1 MSKGTEF
8 MGDIFAEEEAKRLAE
23 GRAEIAAEKAA
34 WEALSQAERDR
45 ISKER
50 ADRYEE
56 MFELAQ
62 EGEED
67 EDEQDEEDEA

>member
-45 ISKER
+45 ISKDR

-62 EGEED
+62 EDD

>member
-34 WEALSQAERDR
+34 WEDLSQAERDR
-45 ISKER
+45 ISKDR

-62 EGEED
+62 EDD